1 MGCRSR
7 PRWAAD
13 TPAGR
18 LASCDGQGIS
28 RLNWADSNL
37 EWASVAASKR
47 SFFIPSGLWKRTKS
61 HRLLCRLSYTRRVT
75 CHMCFSWPPMAGCV
89 NATKAQRRASS
100 TRSVD
105 PLPLRNK
112 QKSLEAICTSSGR
125 SGNSGNGKFEY
136 LKMLLKIDPIP
147 EISDSGFSRNT

>member
-1 MGCRSR
+1 VGLRSGEQVFLLHSL
-7 PRWAAD
+7 WALEENKIPPPALSFVVH
-13 TPAGR
+13 PAG
-18 LASCDGQGIS
+18 DM
-28 RLNWADSNL
+28 
-37 EWASVAASKR
+37 
-47 SFFIPSGLWKRTKS
+47 S
-61 HRLLCRLSYTRRVT
+61 HVL
-75 CHMCFSWPPMAGCV
+75 SWPPMAGCV

-136 LKMLLKIDPIP
+136 LKMLLEIDLKKVIP
-147 EISDSGFSRNT
+147 EILDSGSGFS